1 MTDYNTC
8 LHSRQVAKGGEAL
21 IKGKKAIGWEGGDC
35 EDWRLEIAQ
44 KSKLKV
50 SWGLLQVVN
59 EEERKVLSME
69 QAVEKVI
76 WWFKVK
82 ACWYVVGVW

>member
-35 EDWRLEIAQ
+35 ED
-44 KSKLKV
+44 
-50 SWGLLQVVN
+50 
-59 EEERKVLSME
+59 
-69 QAVEKVI
+69 
-76 WWFKVK
+76 
-82 ACWYVVGVW
+82 